1 MDEQR
6 LTSLQETLLEIS
18 NKILDIPQTDIPMLD
33 ETDIKINEKTSELLK
48 GIENHFNIISSD
60 SLD

>member
-1 MDEQR
+1 M
-6 LTSLQETLLEIS
+6 EIS

-48 GIENHFNIISSD
+48 GIENHFNVISSD